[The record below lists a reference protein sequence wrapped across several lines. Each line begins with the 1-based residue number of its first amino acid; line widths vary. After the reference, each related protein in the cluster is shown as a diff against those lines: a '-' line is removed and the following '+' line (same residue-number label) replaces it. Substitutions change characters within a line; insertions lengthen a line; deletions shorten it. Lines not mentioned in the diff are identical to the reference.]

1 MEVVE
6 RGGEGRYQW
15 RWGEGRE
22 GRYQWKWWR
31 GRGEGRGEGEVSLKV
46 VERGGE
52 GLQTAHLLHK
62 RFTMSTLPTAV
73 A

>member
-1 MEVVE
+1 MEVVG
-6 RGGEGRYQW
+6 RGGEGR
-15 RWGEGRE
+15 GVSV
-22 GRYQWKWWR
+22 
-31 GRGEGRGEGEVSLKV
+31 EVV
-46 VERGGE
+46 GRGGE